1 MSSLEARELFQKG
14 SGLCFD
20 DANQFSPLLEEWPEA
35 IRADLGLSA
44 LTFSRS
50 LIYATK
56 EGRGT
61 DPHFDQNINF
71 VIQISGTKK
80 WWVAPNEHVDNPLT
94 RHTMGV
100 EMDPEL
106 SSYAREEMPEKFP
119 DNGIE
124 FILKPGSVLFVPR
137 GSWHRTEATSDALS
151 LNFTFTAPCWIDL
164 FVTAL
169 RGRLLQSPNWR
180 ETADFVTDEELNIKA
195 KKNWTLYSL
204 ISCKMPQAGKQ
215 KILSMRSRWV
225 DLLMKV
231 SRKRTSF
238 WDLVDF
244 LKILKTRVFII

>member
-1 MSSLEARELFQKG
+1 MKKPQKRLKSLESLFGSMPKSEFLDLYLKNTPVVNDGPIEALSEFTELPFLQSLESLLDSWPAQVTAYREGLADEVNSKKVSSLEARELFQKG

-137 GSWHRTEATSDALS
+137 GSWIGLK
-151 LNFTFTAPCWIDL
+151 
-164 FVTAL
+164 
-169 RGRLLQSPNWR
+169 RLERPL
-180 ETADFVTDEELNIKA
+180 T
-195 KKNWTLYSL
+195 
-204 ISCKMPQAGKQ
+204 
-215 KILSMRSRWV
+215 
-225 DLLMKV
+225 
-231 SRKRTSF
+231 
-238 WDLVDF
+238 
-244 LKILKTRVFII
+244 